1 MVQDGSMKKTIAA
14 AEEEGDRFIKHQSF
28 DNFLN
33 ELKNKCKDKIL
44 PH

>member
-14 AEEEGDRFIKHQSF
+14 AEDEGERFIKHQSF
-28 DNFLN
+28 DNFLL
-33 ELKNKCKDKIL
+33 EQKKKCKDKHL